1 MCKKVKLRDFQKGL
15 LYDFY
20 MEEVPKMHK
29 VSYWSGLKEHCEVQI
44 RELSAL
50 DSKKETI
57 YNYIRYYNSLRK
69 LCDLKLMEGGIR

>member
-20 MEEVPKMHK
+20 NLKGEK
-29 VSYWSGLKEHCEVQI
+29 SYYWRGLKEHCTTQI
-44 RELSAL
+44 NELSAL
-50 DSKKETI
+50 DCKKEII

-69 LCDLKLMEGGIR
+69 LCDLKLMEV